1 MARRQ
6 GGLEAP
12 DQKYISPDRKD
23 NLNLPPWH
31 SEGGGMEG
39 SNSFRNPGV
48 VGFRGGGGVHQGLGV
63 RGGGLGG
70 TSGYRAPSG
79 IGGYGGGGFQGG
91 QVGIYGAGVGP
102 GAGGGGYQGEGG
114 GGGFQAGA
122 GFQTGGFGDPS
133 SRIFTSPGRS
143 KPPKNN
149 STLNK

>member
-1 MARRQ
+1 MARRP

-39 SNSFRNPGV
+39 SNSFRNPPRV
-48 VGFRGGGGVHQGLGV
+48 LGFRGGGGVQGL
-63 RGGGLGG
+63 GGGLGG

-79 IGGYGGGGFQGG
+79 IGGYGGGEFQGG
-91 QVGIYGAGVGP
+91 QVGISGA
-102 GAGGGGYQGEGG
+102 GAGGGGYQGG

>member
-39 SNSFRNPGV
+39 SNSFRNPPRV
-48 VGFRGGGGVHQGLGV
+48 LGFRGGGGVQGL
-63 RGGGLGG
+63 GGGLGG
-70 TSGYRAPSG
+70 TSGYRGPSG

-91 QVGIYGAGVGP
+91 QVGLSGV
-102 GAGGGGYQGEGG
+102 GAGGGGYQGGG

>member
-39 SNSFRNPGV
+39 SNSFRNPPRV
-48 VGFRGGGGVHQGLGV
+48 LGFRGGGGVQGL
-63 RGGGLGG
+63 GGGLGG

-79 IGGYGGGGFQGG
+79 IGGYGGGEFQGG
-91 QVGIYGAGVGP
+91 QVGISGA

>member
-1 MARRQ
+1 M
-6 GGLEAP
+6 EAP

-39 SNSFRNPGV
+39 SNSFRNPPRV
-48 VGFRGGGGVHQGLGV
+48 LGFRGGGGVQGLGS
-63 RGGGLGG
+63 GLGG

-79 IGGYGGGGFQGG
+79 IGGYGGGEFQGG
-91 QVGIYGAGVGP
+91 QVGISGAG
-102 GAGGGGYQGEGG
+102 AG

-143 KPPKNN
+143 KIKAPK
-149 STLNK
+149 K

>member
-1 MARRQ
+1 M
-6 GGLEAP
+6 EAP

-39 SNSFRNPGV
+39 SNSFRNPPRV
-48 VGFRGGGGVHQGLGV
+48 LGFRGGGGVQGL
-63 RGGGLGG
+63 GGGLGG
-70 TSGYRAPSG
+70 TSGYRGPSG
-79 IGGYGGGGFQGG
+79 IGGYGGGEYQGG
-91 QVGIYGAGVGP
+91 QVGISVA
-102 GAGGGGYQGEGG
+102 GAGGGGYQGG

>member
-39 SNSFRNPGV
+39 SNSFRNPPRV
-48 VGFRGGGGVHQGLGV
+48 LGFRGGGGVQGL
-63 RGGGLGG
+63 GGGLGG

-91 QVGIYGAGVGP
+91 QEGISGA
-102 GAGGGGYQGEGG
+102 GAGGGGYQGG